1 MYVLLI
7 NCHCPDSGCRLKESL
22 ATLWRR
28 TFLAFER
35 YYPGSIPAELIC
47 FSPNAQCPVGDY
59 LTKCFDSLPD
69 AVRSRLCLLI
79 DDYDAGVRAI
89 ERQSDNAEEKRAEWA
104 AMLEVIRNT
113 TATGALR
120 RVFITTG
127 TPNGREE
134 LDFAKDI
141 SQDPVFSDIMGFTER
156 ELRDLIQRTIDLK
169 RCRST
174 EEALCRQLSETY
186 KKFDFNSITNK
197 SVLPPNVC
205 LFYLNAWQ
213 RTQQPPQVPFESM
226 HRIDSHYVI
235 ETKLKSSF
243 VLGPIIELTQNCP
256 TLR

>member
-35 YYPGSIPAELIC
+35 CFPGSIPAELIC

-104 AMLEVIRNT
+104 AMLDRLLHHSEIIVIHGDSYRLLEKRKEGLLT
-113 TATGALR
+113 SARAVGTA
-120 RVFITTG
+120 
-127 TPNGREE
+127 
-134 LDFAKDI
+134 
-141 SQDPVFSDIMGFTER
+141 
-156 ELRDLIQRTIDLK
+156 
-169 RCRST
+169 
-174 EEALCRQLSETY
+174 
-186 KKFDFNSITNK
+186 
-197 SVLPPNVC
+197 
-205 LFYLNAWQ
+205 
-213 RTQQPPQVPFESM
+213 
-226 HRIDSHYVI
+226 
-235 ETKLKSSF
+235 
-243 VLGPIIELTQNCP
+243 LTD
-256 TLR
+256 